1 MDPQDAWCDQPALQL
16 RTRAHPLPE
25 ARLFSSVQRMNVVT
39 ELANRDLPWFF
50 GPRLARDGFRRRLHV
65 SRRHGRA
72 TGRGAVPQRSARR
85 LGAGRELPMYR
96 NVPPVA
102 SLVLLLAPRTR

>member
-16 RTRAHPLPE
+16 RTRAHPLAE

-50 GPRLARDGFRRRLHV
+50 GPRLA
-65 SRRHGRA
+65 
-72 TGRGAVPQRSARR
+72 
-85 LGAGRELPMYR
+85 
-96 NVPPVA
+96 
-102 SLVLLLAPRTR
+102 